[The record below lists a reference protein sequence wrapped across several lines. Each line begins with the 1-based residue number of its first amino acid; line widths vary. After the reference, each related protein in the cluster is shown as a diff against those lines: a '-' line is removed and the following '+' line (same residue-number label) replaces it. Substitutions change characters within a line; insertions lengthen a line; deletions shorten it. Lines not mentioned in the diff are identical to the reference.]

1 MSIYH
6 TDLSTIGL
14 DGNQSAIFARE
25 LEFIMTT
32 TYDKLYTKKKFALL
46 IPISN
51 EVDTGAETYTY
62 ESWDMVGIMK
72 IIARYSDNLPRSD
85 VFAKKF
91 THNIHSLGG
100 SFGYTIQE
108 VRATAMAG
116 KPLNARKADTV
127 RQADEQAIN
136 RIAWNGDADAGLLGM
151 LSQPNVPAA
160 TVPAGVTTTF
170 VPWVGASSKNAD
182 EILTDLN
189 NLVDDIVSISKEV
202 HEANTVIMPID
213 QHSKLK
219 STPQGTGTD
228 TTIMQYWLNAHPE
241 IQLVERVVEL
251 NDVAPLPSGGGGPSD
266 VAMAY
271 DRDPNM
277 LTLEIPQ
284 PFEMFAAQ
292 QTNLEFVVPAHSRIG
307 SVVFY
312 YPLSANII
320 EGI

>member
-1 MSIYH
+1 M
-6 TDLSTIGL
+6 TTINQINL
-14 DGNQSAIFARE
+14 DANETAFFERE
-25 LEFIMTT
+25 LEFIKAK

-46 IPISN
+46 IPIST
-51 EVDTGAETYTY
+51 EVGRGAESYTY
-62 ESWDMVGIMK
+62 ESWDSVGIMK
-72 IIARYSDNLPRSD
+72 IIARYSDDLPRSD

-91 THNIHSLGG
+91 TFQIHSLGG
-100 SFGYTIQE
+100 SYGYSIQE
-108 VRATAMAG
+108 VQAAIFAG
-116 KPLNARKADTV
+116 KPLNSRKADTV
-127 RQADEQAIN
+127 RRADEQAVS
-136 RIAWNGDADAGLLGM
+136 RIAWKGDSDAGLIGM

-160 TVPAGVTTTF
+160 TVPAGVTTGF
-170 VPWVGASSKNAD
+170 VPWIGGSPKNPD

-189 NLVDDIVSISKEV
+189 NLVDDIVDVSNEV
-202 HEANTVIMPID
+202 HEANTVIMPIA

-219 STPQGTGTD
+219 STRQASGTD
-228 TTIMQYWLNAHPE
+228 TTILNFWLNSHPE

-251 NDVAPLPSGGGGPSD
+251 KAVAPLPSGGGGPSD

-271 DRDPNM
+271 DRDPDM
-277 LTLEIPQ
+277 LTLDIPQ

-292 QTNLEFVVPAHSRIG
+292 QRNLEFIVPAHSRIG

>member
-1 MSIYH
+1 MFTKINQ
-6 TDLSTIGL
+6 INL
-14 DGNQSAIFARE
+14 DGNQTAFFERE
-25 LEFIMTT
+25 LEFIKAK

-46 IPISN
+46 IPIST
-51 EVDTGAETYTY
+51 EVDSGAETYTY
-62 ESWDMVGIMK
+62 ESWDSVGIMK
-72 IIARYSDNLPRSD
+72 IISRYSDNLPRSD

-100 SFGYTIQE
+100 AFGYSIQD
-108 VRATAMAG
+108 VRAAVMAG
-116 KPLNARKADTV
+116 KPLNSRKAETV
-127 RQADEQAIN
+127 RKADEQAIS
-136 RIAWNGDADAGLLGM
+136 RIAWNGDADAGLIGM
-151 LSQPNVPAA
+151 LSQPNVPTFTA
-160 TVPAGVTTTF
+160 PAGVTTTN
-170 VPWVGASSKNAD
+170 VPWIGATPKNSD

-189 NLVDDIVSISKEV
+189 DLVDDIVDVSNEV
-202 HEANTVIMPID
+202 HEANTVIMPIK

-219 STPQGTGTD
+219 GTRQASGTD
-228 TTIMQYWLNAHPE
+228 TTILKYWLDNHPE

-251 NDVAPLPSGGGGPSD
+251 KAVAPLPSGGGGPSD

-271 DRDPNM
+271 DRDPDM

-292 QTNLEFVVPAHSRIG
+292 QINLEFVVPAHSRIG